1 MRVCPLHV
9 LYDTDVCLQL
19 MSGVYIIILLYT
31 KTKYND
37 AIVADDDGWLA
48 RCNQLVRRYYMYI
61 VIITA
66 CELITHILLL
76 YVQER
81 RFKL

>member
-1 MRVCPLHV
+1 M
-9 LYDTDVCLQL
+9 
-19 MSGVYIIILLYT
+19 
-31 KTKYND
+31 KYND
-37 AIVADDDGWLA
+37 AIVAVDDGWLA
-48 RCNQLVRRYYMYI
+48 RCNQLVRRYYVYI